1 MRFCLSGA
9 AAAALVLCGLPAQAE
24 VRICESTLRG
34 PAGEH
39 TIYLEVHDGEV
50 VYGDAIWAPPRQN
63 ARANVEF
70 PRIELNYGI
79 TDLRTGARTSL
90 RYVTVIH
97 AVRMTRT
104 RASTAEVTLAP
115 YTQDGE
121 RRDWPFFARARDA
134 ENTGL
139 RNSDAIAGTVHFTS
153 PGALETA
160 LTAPQVE
167 TAVITDQNERL
178 ASGVFLMVHRPA
190 LDQLFNHVFQQ
201 ARAMADD
208 PGRACRALR
217 HDERPRVDRSEE
229 PRDETATPEDRR

>member
-1 MRFCLSGA
+1 MKTLVAIAAFGGA
-9 AAAALVLCGLPAQAE
+9 LLAAVPAQADI
-24 VRICESTLRG
+24 RICESTLRG

-39 TIYLEVHDGEV
+39 TVYLEVENGEV
-50 VYGDAIWAPPRQN
+50 IFGEAVWAPPRQN

-79 TDLRTGARTSL
+79 NDYRTGARTSL
-90 RYVTVIH
+90 RYITVIH

-104 RASTAEVTLAP
+104 RATTAEVTLAP

-121 RRDWPFFARARDA
+121 RNDWPFFARARDP

-139 RNSDAIAGTVHFTS
+139 RNSDTIAGTVHFTS
-153 PGALETA
+153 PAALEIA

-167 TAVITDQNERL
+167 TAVITDQNESL

-190 LDQLFNHVFQQ
+190 LGQLFDHVFAQ
-201 ARAMADD
+201 ARGMADNA
-208 PGRACRALR
+208 GRECRSLR
-217 HDERPRVDRSEE
+217 HDERSRVRSADTPE
-229 PRDETATPEDRR
+229 DESATPEDS